1 MNDPL
6 LTFGNVLSFV
16 LEHPWNM
23 TKPMLAIVAEVLARR
38 LADEHAT
45 SAEIAAAIAQRKELP
60 QPRAGHV
67 ALIPVHGVLAP
78 RMNLFS
84 EMSGGTSY
92 QQLTQQIRAA
102 AGDPKISTIV
112 LDVDS
117 PGGSVAGNA
126 ELAGEI
132 LKARAKKPIIAQ
144 AEYTMGSAAYQLAA
158 AATEIVAAPSARV
171 GSIGTYTIHDDLST
185 ALARRGVSRTFISAG
200 DGKVD
205 GNEFGPL
212 SDGAR
217 ARMQKAVDD
226 AYGTFVDTVVRGRGG
241 DVTRARVTEE
251 WKAHVYSAADALQI
265 GMIDRIATLDDTL
278 TRLRAD
284 APGTVTAPTY
294 RDTPQTAP
302 AGRSGQDRAAELALQ
317 RSMLEMQLS

>member
-1 MNDPL
+1 MNDL
-6 LTFGNVLSFV
+6 ARVVSFAV
-16 LEHPWNM
+16 EHPWNL
-23 TKPMLAIVAEVLARR
+23 TPGMLAIVAEVLARR
-38 LADEHAT
+38 LADETVNRADI
-45 SAEIAAAIAQRKELP
+45 EAALLQRKDLP
-60 QPRAGHV
+60 QARTGNV
-67 ALIPVHGVLAP
+67 AVIPVYGVLAP

-92 QQLTQQIRAA
+92 QQLTQQIREA
-102 AGDPKISTIV
+102 AGNPKIATIV

-126 ELAGEI
+126 ELAAEI
-132 LKARAKKPIIAQ
+132 MKARTKKPIIAQ
-144 AEYTMGSAAYQLAA
+144 AEYTMASAAYQLAA

-171 GSIGTYTIHDDLST
+171 GSIGTYSIHDDLSS
-185 ALARRGVSRTFISAG
+185 ALARRGVTRTFISAG
-200 DGKVD
+200 EGKVD

-217 ARMQKAVDD
+217 TRMQKAVDD
-226 AYGTFVDTVVRGRGG
+226 AFGTFVGTVVHGRGG
-241 DVTRARVTEE
+241 DVTRDRVTQD

-265 GMIDRIATLDDTL
+265 GMIDRIATLDETL

-284 APGTVTAPTY
+284 APGTVPAPTY

-317 RSMLEMQLS
+317 RAALEMLLT